1 MKLLGKRE
9 IRESLQPKLTNKSL
23 ETDAC
28 ATTEFEYTPTQRFI
42 SQFMSPTT
50 PYNGMLLYHGVGV
63 GKTCTA
69 ILTAEAFLELSPK
82 NKVYILAP
90 PAIQDGFY
98 RTLFDIN
105 RVKLGVEPEDLNEH
119 EGCTGNR
126 YLQLTQTQYER
137 EKKDIEFRVTK
148 LIKKRYSIM
157 GYVAF
162 RNMVRDILDQIPKTL
177 APERKLIQETRLLQ
191 KALSGCL
198 IIVDEAHNLRT
209 VSDAAE
215 EGDEADDDTEGKND
229 AAAGK
234 KLTPFLKRVLTLC
247 EGNKLLLMT
256 ATPMYNSYLEIV
268 NLLEFLQIVDKVDEN
283 DREKRFSLSDL
294 TFTETGDL
302 TVTAEQKLIK
312 IANSHVSYM
321 RGENPK
327 AFPARL
333 DPPEAMRVKQWPSTS
348 PNGLRLDNELE
359 KQNVMRLP
367 LVKCELNGDSLAV
380 LQTETTRLIAAKGL
394 GIRTIDSLLQAGN
407 CIFPGEGMDARYG
420 TEGFAN
426 WFGVRGIPGT
436 FEGTRLSVLPQYIPA
451 GADTDYGWMNAT
463 EAQLKRFSPK
473 FFNVI
478 QTVQKSEGISFV
490 YSRFV
495 ENGAIIFCLLLEANG
510 YTPWGRS
517 APLFSKGADRS
528 QGGRQCSKCA
538 RREFGHSAQAEG
550 HAFSPAYYALLTASD
565 VKTPEKQSLP
575 LSPNNNRVIQT
586 ARDASNVDGQKIKVI
601 VGSQVAGEGLD
612 LKAIRDVHILEG
624 WFHLSKEE
632 QIVGRGIRY
641 CSHQMLK
648 DKRKRNCTVHLYV
661 NTFPAALNRETID
674 LYSYRKAMNKAILV
688 GNVSRAL
695 KRGAADCN
703 LNHDAVLVTGLSPV
717 KMTTSLNPSVEID
730 VDLNDKDFTPICDWS
745 KCSFECEPSLKVSE
759 LPDDVATYDLF
770 AARFMEQNLISTL
783 KKLFKQQPFYKWE
796 DLATLFK
803 DIPRQTLISLLMR
816 SVNNPSIVLENGDWQ
831 GHLVLRNHLFLF
843 QPTSIKDQAIPIALR
858 YGQYPV
864 KRDSY
869 EAKVA
874 APVAVAARTIAQ
886 PAAAAVRTIAQPAAG
901 AAGAAGAAAGDE
913 APPQEVPE
921 FVAKGLAVNQPPADK
936 AIIAQFWA
944 IANAWI
950 DSWVPPYTEGVS
962 QVLDPLLLKIAGND
976 TDRRDNI
983 KIRITKLQWWA
994 RSIASAISAE
1004 PTGIADLKKIARQF
1018 IWDSFL
1024 KPDEQH
1030 YLYTMEV
1037 PYLEEAIDPEQMV
1050 TAGAGPA
1057 AIKAFR
1063 YLDPISHEPIYLC
1076 EAGVCAPSVLNI
1088 FKASAKD
1095 TVIRAVADETTA
1107 SEIYGTL
1114 VPWERSYI
1122 FKTHNPKPKGKDPS
1136 GGAACAIVSTVSGHK
1151 KKLIEIGDILARH
1164 SEGKHFDLTDEQFKG
1179 GRKLQGAPSFC
1190 ALMEIVLRWMDAR
1203 RVRYGG
1209 LRFFYRPL
1217 SAYYSKHKSKK

>member
-42 SQFMSPTT
+42 SQFMSPNT

-69 ILTAEAFLELSPK
+69 VLTAEAFLELSPK

-105 RVKLGVEPEDLNEH
+105 RVKLGVEPDDLNEH

-162 RNMVRDILDQIPKTL
+162 RNMVRDILDQIPKNL
-177 APERKLIQETRLLQ
+177 KPERKLIQETRLLQ

-209 VSDAAE
+209 VSDTTD
-215 EGDEADDDTEGKND
+215 EGDDADDDADGKND

-234 KLTPFLKRVLTLC
+234 KLTPFLKRVLALC

-294 TFTETGDL
+294 TFTATGEL
-302 TVTAEQKLIK
+302 TAAAEQKLIR

-333 DPPEAMRVKQWPSTS
+333 DPPVAMRVKQWPSTG
-348 PNGLRLDNELE
+348 PNGLRLENELE

-380 LQTETTRLIAAKGL
+380 LQAETTRLIETKGL

-407 CIFPGEGMDARYG
+407 CIFPGEGTDARYG
-420 TEGFAN
+420 SEGFAN

-451 GADTDYGWMNAT
+451 GADTEYGWMNAT
-463 EAQLKRFSPK
+463 EGQLKRFSPK

-528 QGGRQCSKCA
+528 QGGRQCSKCS
-538 RREFGHSAQAEG
+538 RREFGHSTQAEG

-575 LSPNNNRVIQT
+575 LSPNNTRVIQT

-641 CSHQMLK
+641 CSHQMLT

-661 NTFPAALNRETID
+661 NIFPAALNRETID

-695 KRGAADCN
+695 KRGATDCN

-745 KCSFECEPSLKVSE
+745 KCSFECEPSIKVSE
-759 LPDDVATYDLF
+759 LKEDVATYDLF

-831 GHLVLRNHLFLF
+831 GHLVLRNYLFMF
-843 QPTSIKDQAIPIALR
+843 QPTSIKDQSIPIALR
-858 YGQYPV
+858 YGHYPV

-869 EAKVA
+869 EPKVGVPVA
-874 APVAVAARTIAQ
+874 QPVAVAVRTVVQ
-886 PAAAAVRTIAQPAAG
+886 PVSQAAPIAAAA
-901 AAGAAGAAAGDE
+901 DE
-913 APPQEVPE
+913 GLPPQEVPE
-921 FVAKGLAVNQPPADK
+921 FVAKGLAVNQPPAERLV
-936 AIIAQFWA
+936 ISQFWA
-944 IANAWI
+944 AANAWI
-950 DSWVPPYTEGVS
+950 DSFAAPYNEGVS
-962 QVLDPLLLKIAGND
+962 QEFDPLILRIAGND
-976 TDRRDNI
+976 IDRRDNI

-994 RSIASAISAE
+994 RSVATAIAAD

-1050 TAGAGPA
+1050 TAGVGPA

-1076 EAGVCAPSVLNI
+1076 ETGVCAPSVLNI
-1088 FKASAKD
+1088 FKTSVKD

-1114 VPWERSYI
+1114 LPWERSYI
-1122 FKTHNPKPKGKDPS
+1122 FKTHAPKPKGKDPS

-1151 KKLIEIGDILARH
+1151 KKLVEIGDILARH
-1164 SEGKHFDLTDEQFKG
+1164 SEGKHFDLTDDQFKT
-1179 GRKLQGAPSFC
+1179 GRKLQGAASFC
-1190 ALMEIVLRWMDAR
+1190 ALTEIVLRWMDMR
-1203 RVRYGG
+1203 RAKYGG